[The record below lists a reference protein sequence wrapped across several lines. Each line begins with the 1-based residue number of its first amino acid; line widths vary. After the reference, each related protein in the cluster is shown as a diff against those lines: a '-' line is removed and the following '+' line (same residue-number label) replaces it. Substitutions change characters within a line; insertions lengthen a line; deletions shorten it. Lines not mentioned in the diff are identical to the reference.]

1 MTPEAT
7 EQPSLSV
14 SVKNF
19 GPVAEGRVQLKPLT
33 VLIGPNNTGK
43 SYLALL
49 FYALT
54 KVLRGGRRGGGPPLS
69 RGVRERVREEL
80 RRWEEPFP
88 GGGVLRAALG
98 LDASSPLDGRVLSWP
113 DLPAGLRDA
122 LSESVSDRFNSL
134 RPALE
139 IGFQDYF
146 GVDHSSD
153 LVRRYSRS
161 PLDVQVSN
169 GSTLLS
175 LNRRRTP
182 EDLVIDWPAPELSAR
197 AVALPSDWPGGLQSP
212 FYDATEAVWNSL
224 IDSVGVP
231 LDAHYLPAARSGIMN
246 GWQVYAS
253 LAVQTLRRRVGTER
267 IELLPFTGVAGD
279 FLQVLLERLMAARR
293 RRPVPKGMQAALD
306 ILEGEIL
313 EGEVVVDE
321 ERSNQPTLLYRDGQ
335 FKLSLHRASSMIAD
349 LAPLDLWIKYLVR
362 PGELLIIDEPEA
374 HQHPENQRRI
384 ARVLVRLARAGVKVL
399 CTTHS
404 SLILHQLSNHLLAS
418 ESPAPRRSQ
427 LKFGDADL
435 LRPDELGVYL
445 FEPPRRGTR
454 IHEIA
459 FEPGFGIPEDEFVR
473 VSEAVGEETFAL
485 THRP

>member
-1 MTPEAT
+1 MTPAAT
-7 EQPSLSV
+7 EQPLLSI
-14 SVKNF
+14 SVRNF
-19 GPVAEGRVQLKPLT
+19 GPVGEGRVQLKPLT

-49 FYALT
+49 IYALT
-54 KVLRGGRRGGGPPLS
+54 KVLRGGRRGVGSPIS
-69 RGVRERVREEL
+69 RDVLGRVREEV
-80 RRWEEPFP
+80 RRWGEQPDAFP
-88 GGGVLRAALG
+88 
-98 LDASSPLDGRVLSWP
+98 PLDGRALSWP
-113 DLPAGLRDA
+113 DLPVALRAA
-122 LSESVSDRFNSL
+122 LRESVSDRFDSL

-139 IGFQDYF
+139 TGFQDYF

-182 EDLVIDWPAPELSAR
+182 EDLVIDRLDLDLDAR
-197 AVALPSDWPGGLQSP
+197 AVELPGFWPADLEFAHYQ
-212 FYDATEAVWNSL
+212 AMEAVWNGL
-224 IDSVGVP
+224 IGSAGVP
-231 LDAHYLPAARSGIMN
+231 LAAHYLPAARSGIMN

-253 LAVQTLRRRVGTER
+253 LAVETLRRRVGTER
-267 IELLPFTGVAGD
+267 IELHPFTGVAGD
-279 FLQVLLERLMAARR
+279 FLQVLLERLLAARR

-306 ILEGEIL
+306 VLEGEIL

-321 ERSNQPTLLYRDGQ
+321 ERSNQRTLLYRDGQ
-335 FKLSLHRASSMIAD
+335 FKLSLHRASSMIAE
-349 LAPLDLWIKYLVR
+349 LAPLDLWIRYLVR

-418 ESPAPRRSQ
+418 ETPAPRRSQ
-427 LKFGDADL
+427 LKFGDADV

-445 FEPPRRGTR
+445 FEPPRRSTR
-454 IHEIA
+454 IREIE

-485 THRP
+485 THRA

>member
-1 MTPEAT
+1 MTSAAT
-7 EQPSLSV
+7 EHPPLSV
-14 SVKNF
+14 SVRNF

-49 FYALT
+49 IYALT
-54 KVLRGGRRGGGPPLS
+54 KVLRGGRRGVSFSMSHDVSG
-69 RGVRERVREEL
+69 RIREEL
-80 RRWEEPFP
+80 QQWGEQPAPRLMPEE
-88 GGGVLRAALG
+88 
-98 LDASSPLDGRVLSWP
+98 RVQSWS
-113 DLPAGLRDA
+113 DLPAGLRAA
-122 LSESVSDRFNSL
+122 LSEAVSDRFDSF

-139 IGFQDYF
+139 TGFQDYF

-169 GSTLLS
+169 GSPLLS

-182 EDLVIDWPAPELSAR
+182 EDLVVARPNLDFSALAVELPGSWTADSVFAPFE
-197 AVALPSDWPGGLQSP
+197 
-212 FYDATEAVWNSL
+212 ATNAVWDGL

-231 LDAHYLPAARSGIMN
+231 PDAHYLPAARSGIMD

-253 LAVQTLRRRVGTER
+253 VAVDTLRQRVGIER
-267 IELLPFTGVAGD
+267 IELHPFTGVAGD
-279 FLQVLLERLMAARR
+279 FLQVLLERVLAPRR
-293 RRPVPKGMQAALD
+293 RRPMPKGMQAALD

-313 EGEVVVDE
+313 EGDVVLEE

-335 FKLSLHRASSMIAD
+335 FKLRLHRASSMIAE
-349 LAPLDLWIKYLVR
+349 LAPLDLWIKHLVR

-384 ARVLVRLARAGVKVL
+384 ARVLVRLVRAGVKVL

-404 SLILHQLSNHLLAS
+404 SLMLHQLSNHLLAS
-418 ESPAPRRSQ
+418 DAPAPRRSQ
-427 LKFGDADL
+427 SKFSDADL

-445 FEPPRRGTR
+445 FEPPRRSTR
-454 IHEIA
+454 IREIA